1 MEAEVALEV
10 AGELEAEV
18 ELEVEVGLEAEVELE
33 AEVQV
38 EVQVPVEVEVEL
50 DLEVEVLEVEVLL
63 WVPEVVDLVVVVLD
77 DFRPCLLVD
86 LGSLNS
92 HAAMD
97 RL

>member
-1 MEAEVALEV
+1 MHPV
-10 AGELEAEV
+10 
-18 ELEVEVGLEAEVELE
+18 VGGRLE

-38 EVQVPVEVEVEL
+38 EVEVRVEVEL
-50 DLEVEVLEVEVLL
+50 DPVVEVLEAEVLL
-63 WVPEVVDLVVVVLD
+63 WVPEVVDLVVVVPD
-77 DFRPCLLVD
+77 DFRPYLLVD